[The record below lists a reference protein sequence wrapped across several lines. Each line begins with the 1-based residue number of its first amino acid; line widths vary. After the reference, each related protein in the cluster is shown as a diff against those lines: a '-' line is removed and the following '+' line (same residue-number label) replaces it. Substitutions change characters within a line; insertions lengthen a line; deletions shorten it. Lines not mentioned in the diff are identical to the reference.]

1 MQEDPPEELPAEP
14 SDARPGPDAAASDPP
29 DPAERVPATARYAGG
44 AGAGGRAG
52 EHVVAAKN
60 RWARA
65 VLGFRDLAPE
75 TWYALDFTL
84 AWDPAEEAGGALD
97 FALVGLDFLAPDGS
111 SLDLESVPG
120 LVRTL
125 PDPHG
130 IWLPGPAYR
139 PEGARAA
146 ALRVAFR
153 VPAPASDLA
162 LGFRSWRNTAPFRVS
177 GVRLRPVVTGPGGA
191 PAPGARRRLGPE
203 PLVLVQALV
212 PGAGLVL
219 RGQIFSERPDEH
231 AAYAGLRYRDAAGAE
246 LPLPYPDTV
255 SVPGHGA
262 SVNLPARPQARRF
275 TLTLRPPPGAVT
287 AELAFRT
294 WEEADEDPPAVELV
308 AAPEA
313 ALEERFRLES
323 LCGDDLLDGPAFL
336 ARLAERL
343 GLESGAE
350 AGWMPGAGEAA
361 ADGQGSGEGSGE
373 EGGEAAAAPVP
384 PPLSASTPLPA
395 PLARARA
402 LRQGPER
409 TGRGP
414 DGRPL
419 LRLAG
424 LPDWTPP
431 DPPDWRADPFRSVP
445 WRLDYQ
451 SLGWLAPLGAAAPA
465 LAAATAASWVGENPW
480 GQPADPLSLHPAALS
495 LRAEVLAGLA
505 AGPLPAQDEA
515 GLRPVLVGAA
525 AQHGVALA
533 EIVGQNAFGRSL
545 HGVQAAAAL
554 LAVAR
559 ALPRLPLAP
568 FWDGLALRV
577 LGEAVA
583 ALIGPDGRFAEPALQ
598 RRLDLLGLG
607 RALAEC
613 LAGQAPGP
621 DIAARVEAGLAGL
634 PGLLDPGGR
643 LPPFGDAPPAGD
655 EAAWVARL
663 LARGTDLA
671 AARGQGPGATVSAG
685 GFAHDTL
692 SARADAVGRGA
703 AHFACTFAAPQGH
716 ADCTSFVLAAEGVR
730 WIVEAGG
737 SESLEAG
744 PARHYL
750 VSARAHNVAL
760 LDGREPV
767 AGPAWHAGRLRLEG
781 ATAHRIATRLHG
793 PDVAHERIFVLLDDL
808 DGIAVIDRFRGAAG
822 AALAFEGLL
831 HLAPEAIVALSGPR
845 RALAQ
850 QGARRLNLVPW
861 VAEGRAAGLT
871 LVNGR
876 SEPPGALQGFVA
888 GPRGLV
894 PAGTLAYA
902 VAGRGTVCG
911 GMLIATDLTVEERLT
926 RLLAGEAARDFLAA

>member
-1 MQEDPPEELPAEP
+1 M
-14 SDARPGPDAAASDPP
+14 PGPLPDQPPADGPQDLLNGPPP
-29 DPAERVPATARYAGG
+29 DPAPDAGAPDPDTRIPVTARYAGG
-44 AGAGGRAG
+44 AGAGGRPG

-65 VLGFRDLAPE
+65 VLGFRDLAPD
-75 TWYALDFTL
+75 TWYALDLTL
-84 AWDPAEEAGGALD
+84 AWDPEEPAGAALD
-97 FALVGLDFLAPDGS
+97 FALAGFDFLAPDGS
-111 SLDLESVPG
+111 SLDFEAVPG

-146 ALRVAFR
+146 ALRLAFR
-153 VPAPASDLA
+153 MPAPASDLA

-177 GVRLRPVVTGPGGA
+177 GVRLRPVASGH
-191 PAPGARRRLGPE
+191 PAASAFRLPRRRLGPE
-203 PLVLVQALV
+203 PLVLAQTLV

-246 LPLPYPDTV
+246 LPLPYPDAV

-275 TLTLRPPPGAVT
+275 TLTLRPPAGAASV
-287 AELAFRT
+287 ELGFRT
-294 WEEADEDPPAVELV
+294 WEDADENPPAVELV
-308 AAPEA
+308 AAPEV
-313 ALEERFRLES
+313 ALEEPLRLES
-323 LCGDDLLDGPAFL
+323 LCGDDLLDGPSFL

-343 GLESGAE
+343 GLEPGAE
-350 AGWMPGAGEAA
+350 AGWMPGTEPGETDGGAA
-361 ADGQGSGEGSGE
+361 S
-373 EGGEAAAAPVP
+373 EATTAAEMPAAP
-384 PPLSASTPLPA
+384 
-395 PLARARA
+395 PLALART
-402 LRQGPER
+402 LRRGPEG
-409 TGRGP
+409 TGRGA
-414 DGRPL
+414 DGRPV

-424 LPDWTPP
+424 LPDWPLP
-431 DPPDWRADPFRSVP
+431 DPPDWRADPYRSVP

-451 SLGWLAPLGAAAPA
+451 SLAWLAPLEREAPA
-465 LAAATAASWVGENPW
+465 LAAAWAARNPW

-505 AGPLPAQDEA
+505 AGPLPAEEA

-554 LAVAR
+554 LVVAR

-568 FWDGLALRV
+568 FWDSLALRS

-583 ALIGPDGRFAEPALQ
+583 ALVGPDGRFAEPALQ

-607 RALAEC
+607 RALAAY
-613 LAGQAPGP
+613 LAGEAPGP
-621 DIAARVEAGLAGL
+621 DIAARFEAGLAGL

-663 LARGTDLA
+663 LTRGPDLV
-671 AARGQGPGATVSAG
+671 AAREVAPERAPDAVG

-692 SARADAVGRGA
+692 SARAEAVGRGA
-703 AHFACTFAAPQGH
+703 AHFACTFAPPQGH
-716 ADCTSFVLAAEGVR
+716 ADCTSFVLATEGVR

-744 PARHYL
+744 AARHYL
-750 VSARAHNVAL
+750 VSARAHNVAV
-760 LDGREPV
+760 LDGHEPV
-767 AGPAWHAGRLRLEG
+767 SGPAWHAGALRLDG
-781 ATAHRIATRLHG
+781 AAAHRIETRLYG
-793 PDVAHERIFVLLDDL
+793 PDVAHARIFLLLDEL
-808 DGIAVIDRFRGAAG
+808 DGVAVIDRFRGAASN
-822 AALAFEGLL
+822 ALAFEGLL

-861 VAEGRAAGLT
+861 IAEGRAAGLT

-888 GPRGLV
+888 GQRGLV
-894 PAGTLAYA
+894 PASTLSYA
-902 VAGRGTVCG
+902 LAGRGTVCG

-926 RLLAGEAARDFLAA
+926 RLLAGEAMRGFLAE

>member
-1 MQEDPPEELPAEP
+1 MPEELPEDLTEGA
-14 SDARPGPDAAASDPP
+14 PDALLDTDAGAP
-29 DPAERVPATARYAGG
+29 DRRARVPVTARYAGG
-44 AGAGGRAG
+44 AAAGGREG

-84 AWDPAEEAGGALD
+84 AWDPAERAGAALD
-97 FALVGLDFLAPDGS
+97 FALAGFDFLAPDGS

-177 GVRLRPVVTGPGGA
+177 GVRLRPVVTGHPVRTGPEA
-191 PAPGARRRLGPE
+191 ATAVAALRRRLGPE
-203 PLVLVQALV
+203 PLVLAQALL

-231 AAYAGLRYRDAAGAE
+231 AAYAGVLYRDAAGAE

-262 SVNLPARPQARRF
+262 SVNLPAKPQARRF
-275 TLTLRPPPGAVT
+275 TLTLRPPAGAVT
-287 AELAFRT
+287 VELGFRT

-308 AAPEA
+308 AAPEM
-313 ALEERFRLES
+313 ALEQALRLES

-343 GLESGAE
+343 GLEPGAE
-350 AGWMPGAGEAA
+350 AGWLPGAAESGEARESGA
-361 ADGQGSGEGSGE
+361 AEP
-373 EGGEAAAAPVP
+373 API
-384 PPLSASTPLPA
+384 PA

-409 TGRGP
+409 TGRGA
-414 DGRPL
+414 DGRPV

-424 LPDWTPP
+424 LPDWALPEA
-431 DPPDWRADPFRSVP
+431 PDWRADPYRSVP

-451 SLGWLAPLGAAAPA
+451 SLAWLAALGDAAPA
-465 LAAATAASWVGENPW
+465 LAAAWAGENPW

-495 LRAEVLAGLA
+495 LRTEVLAGLA
-505 AGPLPAQDEA
+505 AGPLPAEA
-515 GLRPVLVGAA
+515 DQGLRPILVGAA
-525 AQHGVALA
+525 VQHGVALA

-568 FWDGLALRV
+568 FWDSLALRV

-583 ALIGPDGRFAEPALQ
+583 ALIGPDGRFADPALQ
-598 RRLDLLGLG
+598 RRLDLVGLG
-607 RALAEC
+607 RALAAC
-613 LAGQAPGP
+613 LGEEAPGP
-621 DIAARVEAGLAGL
+621 DIAARVEAGLGGL
-634 PGLLDPGGR
+634 AGLLDPGGR

-655 EAAWVARL
+655 EAAWIARL
-663 LARGTDLA
+663 LARGPDLV
-671 AARGQGPGATVSAG
+671 AAREAVSESAPAS

-703 AHFACTFAAPQGH
+703 AHFACTFAPPQGH

-737 SESLEAG
+737 SESLESGA
-744 PARHYL
+744 ARHYL

-760 LDGREPV
+760 LNGREPA
-767 AGPAWHAGRLRLEG
+767 AGPAWHAGSLRLEG
-781 ATAHRIATRLHG
+781 AAAHRIETRLHG
-793 PDVAHERIFVLLDDL
+793 PDVAHARIFLLLDDL
-808 DGIAVIDRFRGAAG
+808 DGVAVIDRFRGPAEG
-822 AALAFEGLL
+822 ALAFEGLL

-861 VAEGRAAGLT
+861 IAEGRAAGLT

-876 SEPPGALQGFVA
+876 SEPPGTLQGFVA

-894 PAGTLAYA
+894 PASTLAYA
-902 VAGRGTVCG
+902 VAGRGSVCG
-911 GMLIATDLTVEERLT
+911 GMLVATDLAVEERLT
-926 RLLAGEAARDFLAA
+926 RLLAGEAMRSFLVD

>member
-1 MQEDPPEELPAEP
+1 MPEELPEDLPEGVLEGARGALP
-14 SDARPGPDAAASDPP
+14 DPDAGAPDQDAR
-29 DPAERVPATARYAGG
+29 VPVTARYAGG
-44 AGAGGRAG
+44 AAAGGREG

-84 AWDPAEEAGGALD
+84 AWDPAERAGAALD
-97 FALVGLDFLAPDGS
+97 FALAGFDFLAPDGS
-111 SLDLESVPG
+111 SLDFESVPG

-146 ALRVAFR
+146 ALRLAFR

-177 GVRLRPVVTGPGGA
+177 GVRLRPVLTGPEAA
-191 PAPGARRRLGPE
+191 PAVAVPRRRLGPE
-203 PLVLVQALV
+203 PLVLAQALV

-231 AAYAGLRYRDAAGAE
+231 AAYAGVLYRDAAGAE

-262 SVNLPARPQARRF
+262 SVNLPAKPQARRF
-275 TLTLRPPPGAVT
+275 TLTLRPPPGAVSV
-287 AELAFRT
+287 ELGFRT
-294 WEEADEDPPAVELV
+294 WEEADEEPPAVELV
-308 AAPEA
+308 AAPEV
-313 ALEERFRLES
+313 ALEQALRLES

-343 GLESGAE
+343 GLEPGAE
-350 AGWMPGAGEAA
+350 AGWLPGAAESGTAGESGAA
-361 ADGQGSGEGSGE
+361 EV
-373 EGGEAAAAPVP
+373 AP
-384 PPLSASTPLPA
+384 APA
-395 PLARARA
+395 PLGRARA

-409 TGRGP
+409 TGRGA
-414 DGRPL
+414 DGRPV

-424 LPDWTPP
+424 LADWALP
-431 DPPDWRADPFRSVP
+431 DPPDWRADPYRSVP

-451 SLGWLAPLGAAAPA
+451 SLAWLSALGDAAPA
-465 LAAATAASWVGENPW
+465 LAAAWAGENPW

-505 AGPLPAQDEA
+505 AGPLPAEEA
-515 GLRPVLVGAA
+515 GLRLVLVGAA

-554 LAVAR
+554 LSVAR

-568 FWDGLALRV
+568 FWDSLALRV

-583 ALIGPDGRFAEPALQ
+583 ALIGPDGRFADPALQ
-598 RRLDLLGLG
+598 RRLDLVGLG
-607 RALAEC
+607 RALAAC
-613 LAGQAPGP
+613 LDGEAPGP
-621 DIAARVEAGLAGL
+621 DIAARVEAGLGGL
-634 PGLLDPGGR
+634 AGLLDPGGR

-663 LARGTDLA
+663 LARGPDLV
-671 AARGQGPGATVSAG
+671 AAREAAPAPARAG

-716 ADCTSFVLAAEGVR
+716 ADCTSFVLAADGVR

-737 SESLEAG
+737 SESLETG

-760 LDGREPV
+760 LDGREPA
-767 AGPAWHAGRLRLEG
+767 AGPAWNAGSVRLDG
-781 ATAHRIATRLHG
+781 AAAHRIETRLHG
-793 PDVAHERIFVLLDDL
+793 PDVAHARLFLLLDDL
-808 DGIAVIDRFRGAAG
+808 DGIAVIDRFRGPAS

-861 VAEGRAAGLT
+861 IAEGRAAGLT

-876 SEPPGALQGFVA
+876 NEHPGALQGFVA

-894 PAGTLAYA
+894 PASTLAYA

-911 GMLIATDLTVEERLT
+911 GMLIATDLAVEERLT
-926 RLLAGEAARDFLAA
+926 RLLAGEAFGAFLAG